1 MKAEELEDSLLFET
15 IDILAHEYGW
25 TINYIQK
32 LDILEI
38 QRFLEKI
45 MKRHREEANLQVAII
60 NHGMAGKQINWD
72 SNKEQKSLS
81 EEEQLKDLMN
91 KLGKGKKK

>member
-1 MKAEELEDSLLFET
+1 MEDSLLFEA

-25 TINYIQK
+25 TIEYIETLDMTEIQK
-32 LDILEI
+32 FLEI
-38 QRFLEKI
+38 I
-45 MKRHREEANLQVAII
+45 MKRHRDEANLQVAII